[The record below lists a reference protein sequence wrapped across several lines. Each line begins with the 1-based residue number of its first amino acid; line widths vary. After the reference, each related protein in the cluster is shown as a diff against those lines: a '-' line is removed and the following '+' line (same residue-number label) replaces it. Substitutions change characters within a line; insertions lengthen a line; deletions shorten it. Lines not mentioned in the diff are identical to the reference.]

1 MAQAHGAEKEA
12 LYRRVEESF
21 HKQNFLTLIGAELRS
36 VEKGKVA
43 ISCKRRAELGQQ
55 QGLLHGGVVATIAD
69 VTCGYTALTMM
80 PEGYEVLTAE
90 FKVNLLRPVLAE
102 EIIATGQVVKAG
114 RTLII
119 TEAEVR
125 DAADGK
131 LIAKMLG
138 TMVPTPLG
146 EG

>member
-1 MAQAHGAEKEA
+1 
-12 LYRRVEESF
+12 
-21 HKQNFLTLIGAELRS
+21 
-36 VEKGKVA
+36 
-43 ISCKRRAELGQQ
+43 
-55 QGLLHGGVVATIAD
+55 
-69 VTCGYTALTMM
+69 MM
-80 PEGYEVLTAE
+80 PERYEVLTAE

-125 DAADGK
+125 DADDGK

-146 EG
+146 

>member
-1 MAQAHGAEKEA
+1 M
-12 LYRRVEESF
+12 
-21 HKQNFLTLIGAELRS
+21 
-36 VEKGKVA
+36 
-43 ISCKRRAELGQQ
+43 
-55 QGLLHGGVVATIAD
+55 ATIAD

-125 DAADGK
+125 DADDGK

-146 EG
+146 